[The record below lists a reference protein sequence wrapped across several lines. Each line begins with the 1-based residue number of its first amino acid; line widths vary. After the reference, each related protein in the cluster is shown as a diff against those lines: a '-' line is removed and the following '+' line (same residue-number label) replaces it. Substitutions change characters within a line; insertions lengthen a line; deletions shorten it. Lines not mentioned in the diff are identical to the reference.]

1 MSNSHQDL
9 PVRQLKVYKKPRLR
23 SLGDLRTLTLGGS
36 PGANDSGAS
45 RIRNPAV
52 HIPQPGGYY
61 PPEFYPRPTGA
72 PPPSDG
78 KSDDPSQP

>member
-1 MSNSHQDL
+1 MSNSHQEL
-9 PVRQLKVYKKPRLR
+9 PAKQLKAYRKPRLR
-23 SLGDLRTLTLGGS
+23 ILGDLRTLTLGGS

-72 PPPSDG
+72 PAPSG
-78 KSDDPSQP
+78 EGSDDSSQP